1 METLKAFYDIN
12 QLVINTS
19 KTAIVCFENSK
30 RKIPDDE
37 ISITTDEGN
46 IVKPVKSHKVLGWL
60 INKRLSMDSQLGASI
75 RAAGLKMKT
84 IMEFTKYMNIQQKAK
99 VFKAHV
105 MSIYSYGISQ
115 YAGETEALKQ
125 RLHVS
130 IMNQC

>member
-105 MSIYSYGISQ
+105 MSIYSYGIS
-115 YAGETEALKQ
+115 
-125 RLHVS
+125 
-130 IMNQC
+130 